1 MPVGR
6 RRRKPEGTVRKSC
19 VRVRCRR
26 HTKRRRNSKLA
37 NDKKTAEVKNARRGR
52 KSDNAPAAKVA
63 VVSERKNPI
72 PLRLGLEGMF
82 SGSVISQ
89 WLPAYNNGPP
99 RTSQAESE
107 GMNAELRGL
116 W

>member
-1 MPVGR
+1 MTAVTKTRAAQARVMCTEAKPVGR

-63 VVSERKNPI
+63 VVSARKNPI
-72 PLRLGLEGMF
+72 PLRLGL
-82 SGSVISQ
+82 
-89 WLPAYNNGPP
+89 
-99 RTSQAESE
+99 
-107 GMNAELRGL
+107 
-116 W
+116 